1 MKTFTVAGFS
11 VLDGV
16 KKMRFAN
23 SMDRV
28 KVLMANGHTDIEL
41 QELPRAMTKDEIRVF
56 FGYEPEASTVIE
68 KPAAAVAAPAAA
80 VVVDDTDPMLD
91 PENSVRWLKPG
102 EQPLHKITFA
112 SFEEALAAVPKREK
126 GRFLSKEAR
135 EARARELMLPA
146 VV

>member
-11 VLDGV
+11 VLAGV

-56 FGYEPEASTVIE
+56 FGYEPEDSVVVAK
-68 KPAAAVAAPAAA
+68 KPKAEPVAETVAADDDEDP
-80 VVVDDTDPMLD
+80 VV
-91 PENSVRWLKPG
+91 WLKPG
-102 EQPLHKITFA
+102 QVPSYKLTFDT
-112 SFEEALAAVPKREK
+112 FEAALASVPTREK
-126 GRFLSKEAR
+126 GRFLSQAAR